1 MEDGLNRQEM
11 AAWRGFLEAHR
22 RVADVLERELRSCED
37 LPLSWYDVLVQ
48 LSEAPSNALRMRE
61 LADAVLLSKSGLTR
75 LVDRMEQARLVERR
89 ETTDDGRGVL
99 AALTEV
105 GMQRLRAAAPTHIQG
120 VRDHFVGL
128 LNDDELQ
135 VLATALNRIAQ
146 AADQA

>member
-1 MEDGLNRQEM
+1 MEEGLNRQEM

-48 LSEAPSNALRMRE
+48 LSEAPGNALRMRE

-75 LVDRMEQARLVERR
+75 LVDRMEQAGLVERR

-99 AALTEV
+99 ATLTDD
-105 GMQRLRAAAPTHIQG
+105 GMRRLRGAAPTHIQG
-120 VRDHFVGL
+120 VRDHFIDL
-128 LNDDELQ
+128 LDDDEVQ
-135 VLATALNRIAQ
+135 ILAAALHRIAQ
-146 AADQA
+146 ATDD